1 MIDWLLDEPGRADRA
16 ALCVVI
22 VITAIGIWLGRKRLA
37 VTLPLA
43 FIFFIMAAVAIP
55 NIDWGNRVAD
65 ENNCINNLRGIFQA
79 KAEWAQINHK
89 LPTDIP
95 TITDLIGTNKF
106 FLRSIPVCPSGG
118 TYTIGAVNEDPKC
131 SLATRGHKL
140 S

>member
-1 MIDWLLDEPGRADRA
+1 LAWTK
-16 ALCVVI
+16 ALS
-22 VITAIGIWLGRKRLA
+22 RNS
-37 VTLPLA
+37 A
-43 FIFFIMAAVAIP
+43 FGVYIFLMAAVVIP

-65 ENNCINNLRGIFQA
+65 ENICINNLRGIFQA

-106 FLRSIPVCPSGG
+106 LLRSIPVCPFGG
-118 TYTIGAVNEDPKC
+118 TYTIGAVNENPKC

-140 S
+140 P